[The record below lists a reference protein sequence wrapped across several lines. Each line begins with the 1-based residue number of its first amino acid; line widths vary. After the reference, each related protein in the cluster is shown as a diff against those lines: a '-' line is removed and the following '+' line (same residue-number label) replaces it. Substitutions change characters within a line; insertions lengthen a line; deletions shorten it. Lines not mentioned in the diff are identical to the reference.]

1 VSLLYSYWPG
11 GYPCCNPDW
20 VPLHGRVR
28 QWPVPVIVLV
38 IIVVITLAGW
48 TPPEILRLLALLRS
62 AG

>member
-1 VSLLYSYWPG
+1 MSLLYSYSSG
-11 GYPCCNPDW
+11 GYPYCNPNW
-20 VPLHGRVR
+20 VPRCGYVR

-38 IIVVITLAGW
+38 IVVVITLAGW

>member
-1 VSLLYSYWPG
+1 
-11 GYPCCNPDW
+11 
-20 VPLHGRVR
+20 
-28 QWPVPVIVLV
+28 VLV